1 MMEVTH
7 SSEEQQG
14 DVATKGDVRRL
25 ESRMES
31 MESRIENVESSM
43 ATKDDLART
52 EKSIRSDMA
61 VELERFEKSIRS
73 DMAVELERFEKSIRA
88 DMATKDD
95 LSKTNEYVK
104 GVENRLTSQINQLRD
119 DIGPIKD
126 AHATSSA
133 IREADLIAEEM
144 GFRFVRVLER
154 SDIRRLVNGQD
165 LPGVSP
171 DDVKSFRRAD
181 MILEVTD
188 SQGEVAYIAAEISF
202 TADER
207 DTNRAIRNAE
217 YMNRLTGKQAR
228 AAVVGLRRDNRIEPI
243 SQSEVFW
250 YDLPQSSLHSD

>member
-1 MMEVTH
+1 MEDTH
-7 SSEEQQG
+7 SSEEQQR
-14 DVATKGDVRRL
+14 DVATKGDIRRL
-25 ESRMES
+25 ESRMDS
-31 MESRIENVESSM
+31 MESRIGNVESS
-43 ATKDDLART
+43 
-52 EKSIRSDMA
+52 
-61 VELERFEKSIRS
+61 
-73 DMAVELERFEKSIRA
+73 
-88 DMATKDD
+88 MATKDD

-144 GFRFVRVLER
+144 GFRFVRILER
-154 SDIRRLVNGQD
+154 SDIRRLVNGKG
-165 LPGVSP
+165 LPGASS
-171 DDVKSFRRAD
+171 DDLKSFRRAD
-181 MILEVTD
+181 LIIEVTD

-228 AAVVGLRRDNRIEPI
+228 AAIVGLRRDNRIEQI
-243 SQSEVFW
+243 SQSDVFW
-250 YDLPQSSLHSD
+250 YDLPQSALHSD

>member
-1 MMEVTH
+1 MIEDTH
-7 SSEEQQG
+7 SSEEQQR
-14 DVATKGDVRRL
+14 DIATKGDVRRL

-31 MESRIENVESSM
+31 MESRIGNVESSM
-43 ATKDDLART
+43 ATKDDLARV
-52 EKSIRSDMA
+52 EKNIRSDMA
-61 VELERFEKSIRS
+61 
-73 DMAVELERFEKSIRA
+73 
-88 DMATKDD
+88 TKD
-95 LSKTNEYVK
+95 YVK
-104 GVENRLTSQINQLRD
+104 SVENRLTSQINQLRD

-144 GFRFVRVLER
+144 GFRFARVLER
-154 SDIRRLVNGQD
+154 SDIRRLVNGQG
-165 LPGVSP
+165 LPGASP
-171 DDVKSFRRAD
+171 DDLKSFRRAD
-181 MILEVTD
+181 MIIEVTD

-228 AAVVGLRRDNRIEPI
+228 AAVVGLRRDNRIEKI

>member
-1 MMEVTH
+1 MEVTH

-25 ESRMES
+25 ESRMDS
-31 MESRIENVESSM
+31 MESRM
-43 ATKDDLART
+43 ATKDDLARV
-52 EKSIRSDMA
+52 ENSIRADMA
-61 VELERFEKSIRS
+61 TKDDLAR
-73 DMAVELERFEKSIRA
+73 MEKSIRA

-95 LSKTNEYVK
+95 LAKTNEYVK

-154 SDIRRLVNGQD
+154 SDIRRLVNGQG
-165 LPGVSP
+165 LPGASP

-228 AAVVGLRRDNRIEPI
+228 AAVVGLRRDDRIEQI